1 MGCGEKYLSL
11 PGELITCKRMRF
23 LGNIEA
29 KIDSKGRVFLPAAF
43 RKELQSAGEESLVVR
58 KDVFQPC
65 LVLYPESVWN
75 RQMDIL
81 RSRLNRWDKRHQSV
95 MRQFVS
101 DAETVTLDANG
112 RMMLGRR
119 HLKMAGAAQAVRF
132 IGMDDVIE
140 IWSAELAEGPFMSQ
154 EEFGAALESIMRQN
168 ADGTAAERAASP
180 GDNK

>member
-1 MGCGEKYLSL
+1 MVGCGEKYLSL

-81 RSRLNRWDKRHQSV
+81 R
-95 MRQFVS
+95 
-101 DAETVTLDANG
+101 
-112 RMMLGRR
+112 
-119 HLKMAGAAQAVRF
+119 
-132 IGMDDVIE
+132 
-140 IWSAELAEGPFMSQ
+140 
-154 EEFGAALESIMRQN
+154 
-168 ADGTAAERAASP
+168 
-180 GDNK
+180 